1 MHERTR
7 ESSIQR
13 QIIAAVGRIPHIRVW
28 RANAGAAMR
37 AGRLV
42 RFGVP
47 GQADITGIIGGRHG
61 GRRLEIEV
69 KRPDRRNRL
78 SPEQKNFAAM
88 IRRMGGVHIVA
99 TSADEALRVLAA
111 EGVLT

>member
-1 MHERTR
+1 MHEQAR

-88 IRRMGGVHIVA
+88 IRRMGGIHIVA
-99 TSADEALRVLAA
+99 TSPEDVRAVLRS
-111 EGVLT
+111 EGVIA